1 MVLSIQI
8 VSLLLGVICF
18 VGGLAERDISHRIVN
33 YVMTCLLFF
42 IVLYCTKF

>member
-1 MVLSIQI
+1 MVFGIQI
-8 VSLLLGVICF
+8 ASLILGAICF
-18 VGGLAERDISHRIVN
+18 LGGLIERDISHRIVN